1 MNVYISS
8 HLGKGF
14 FICFLYS
21 FVSECLLFQGLYLQL
36 FIEPFCMNCLSLL
49 RKKNLHIYP
58 YGLTKINFHRDIKL
72 KTQNSYKSPTRERP
86 NQQPLSYNDV

>member
-8 HLGKGF
+8 HLGKGC

-49 RKKNLHIYP
+49 RKKKPTHLSLWI
-58 YGLTKINFHRDIKL
+58 D
-72 KTQNSYKSPTRERP
+72 QNQFSQGY
-86 NQQPLSYNDV
+86 